1 MIKVYIETSVHAECV
16 ATIQDEWVYMAL
28 LPSLEKLA
36 LEWGGILT
44 ESVIEDTPTP
54 EPITKVY
61 LVMGVDSSA
70 DSWEVGSVPQL
81 MRVCTSEQKAKEIAD
96 ELQRVEPDAYWEYYV
111 TTKEIEL

>member
-28 LPSLEKLA
+28 VPCLEKLA

-54 EPITKVY
+54 N
-61 LVMGVDSSA
+61 A
-70 DSWEVGSVPQL
+70 DLSDTELNEMILAVGNAQHQL
-81 MRVCTSEQKAKEIAD
+81 
-96 ELQRVEPDAYWEYYV
+96 
-111 TTKEIEL
+111 EIEYNSELDSRDGIIWNLEQLSKVELLLRNLKS